1 MTVGRLSKAQ
11 GDACLGSPI
20 VLKEIEAGAA
30 LANCREA
37 RPGFCG
43 KVLGQ
48 CLIGGRASV
57 LSLGLPLL
65 LSKSPHH
72 AAKARGDENRPQL
85 SVALTTPRLRALHRA
100 EDIGSTLKRGVNVSS
115 DNLSTKCSGLLL
127 PQKYV
132 IDEMRPDPPG
142 CEAQGG
148 PGLII
153 RPLRRRRR

>member
-1 MTVGRLSKAQ
+1 MLAWGAQSSSRKSRLGPHSQTVARLARVSAEKS
-11 GDACLGSPI
+11 LVNVSS
-20 VLKEIEAGAA
+20 AA
-30 LANCREA
+30 ELLFYLWVCR
-37 RPGFCG
+37 FCSQ
-43 KVLGQ
+43 KV
-48 CLIGGRASV
+48 RTT
-57 LSLGLPLL
+57 P
-65 LSKSPHH
+65 
-72 AAKARGDENRPQL
+72 AKARGDENRPQL